1 MLDTQMA
8 NGNKLPII
16 GLIILIAAG
25 VGAVFLRQAVRR
37 KPVILRGATITEN
50 ADPQKQLPISDV
62 VVSTTNDKT
71 PQSVKSDSS
80 GLFELTLPTDIRRG
94 TPLTLQFF
102 RAGYFPYELKDYVSD
117 KLFIVHMKSMQP
129 ETRPQPSRP
138 GTSVGNVLV
147 KYSIKDSTSANV
159 GSAVRTFEVKNVGN
173 VPCKGK
179 DKDPCSPDGKWKAA
193 KGSVS
198 LDAGEGNLFQN
209 VRASCIAGPC
219 PFTRIE
225 GMEQRESEKTITVS
239 ALDWSDTAV
248 FLVEAEVIH
257 PMVSNAGRESYPVIF
272 GRALN
277 FTLPLGAQGV
287 SIQAE
292 LNSET
297 IIFPLGPNLLMSWAN
312 CNARVSN
319 DQTRVYRC
327 ELKPGY
333 TFR

>member
-1 MLDTQMA
+1 MLDKQMA
-8 NGNKLPII
+8 NGNKWPTI
-16 GLIILIAAG
+16 GLVILVAAG

-37 KPVILRGATITEN
+37 KPVILRGAIVTEN
-50 ADPQKQLPISDV
+50 ADPQKQLPIADV
-62 VVSTTNDKT
+62 MVSTTNDQT

-80 GLFELTLPTDIRRG
+80 GFFELTLPTPVRRG
-94 TPLTLQFF
+94 TPLTLQFS

-117 KLFIVHMKSMQP
+117 KLFIVHLKPMQA

-138 GTSVGNVLV
+138 GTPIGNVLV
-147 KYSIKDSTSANV
+147 KYSVKDSTSANI
-159 GSAVRTFEVKNVGN
+159 GSAVRTFEVKNTGN
-173 VPCKGK
+173 LPCEGKGK
-179 DKDPCSPDGKWKAA
+179 NLCSPDGKWKAA

-225 GMEQRESEKTITVS
+225 GIEQRENQRNVTVS

-248 FLVEAEVIH
+248 FLVEAEVVH
-257 PMVSNAGRESYPVIF
+257 PMVSNAVRESYPVIF